1 MCVGQVPRKLA
12 LLIQLHCISNCC
24 RTASA
29 KNVFRF
35 RTSNLY
41 TLFLTSIHYY
51 NKFPSSRADCTKM
64 YYIVSIHLSAI
75 QLDFKISKEG
85 HCMQATLLIAW
96 SYTVLSFV
104 LKSKMI
110 DGNCYIKLLL
120 NHCLTK
126 NNVIA
131 ALLNFRAIWL
141 TLHFLSKQLS
151 KLR

>member
-1 MCVGQVPRKLA
+1 MPKFVCVGQVPRKLA

-29 KNVFRF
+29 KMY
-35 RTSNLY
+35 LG
-41 TLFLTSIHYY
+41 LELLTSIHYY

-104 LKSKMI
+104 LKSEMI
-110 DGNCYIKLLL
+110 DGNCYIRLLL